1 MDSDA
6 RGQSEDV
13 AKDTIIAVAPNG
25 GRRTKDDHPALPVT
39 AEETARTA
47 AECSEMGAAMLH
59 VHVRRRDQR
68 HSLDVDLYREAIA
81 AVRREAGPDMVI
93 QATTES
99 VGLYGPDEQMAM
111 VRALRPEA
119 ISMAMRELAPDEDY
133 KAQFSEFTAWLRREN
148 IAGQVILY
156 DRDDTARA
164 RAWAKEGVFDP
175 KSLSVIFVTGKYNPP
190 TTALPLDLL
199 PLYYDCAD
207 VFRDW
212 MLCAFGP
219 REAGCVT
226 LAALLGGHCR
236 VGFENNLDLPDGERA
251 PDNAAIVAATVTAL
265 DSVGIAAATPA
276 QLRARWGL

>member
-1 MDSDA
+1 MID
-6 RGQSEDV
+6 
-13 AKDTIIAVAPNG
+13 DTIIAVAPNG
-25 GRRTKDDHPALPVT
+25 GRRTTADHPALPVT
-39 AEETARTA
+39 VEDTARTA
-47 AECSEMGAAMLH
+47 AECCEMGAAMLH
-59 VHVRRRDQR
+59 VHVRRPDQR
-68 HSLDVDLYREAIA
+68 HSLDVDLYRDVTA

-119 ISMAMRELAPDEDY
+119 ISMALRELAPDEDH
-133 KAQFSEFTAWLRREN
+133 KARFSEFTAWLQREN
-148 IAGQVILY
+148 IAGQIILY

-164 RAWAKEGVFDP
+164 RAWAQEGVFDP
-175 KSLSVIFVTGKYNPP
+175 AAMSVIFVTGKYTPP
-190 TTALPLDLL
+190 TTAMPIDLL
-199 PLYYDCAD
+199 PLFNDCAD

-219 REAGCVT
+219 RETGCMT

-236 VGFENNLDLPDGERA
+236 VGFENNLALPDGERA
-251 PDNAAIVAATVTAL
+251 PDNAAIVAATVNAL
-265 DSVGIAAATPA
+265 DSVGLAAATPA